1 MISLLVML
9 GKTITIISR
18 LLNLGHGSTW
28 PGHIALSV
36 NKNFIK
42 EIIKS
47 NPKFKIILIAGTNGK
62 TTTGKLIQTILE
74 KSKYKVFQNE
84 AGANLL
90 NGIASSLLM
99 HTDMSSSIDY
109 DYAIFEVDEAT
120 LPLILKE
127 ISPDYLILLNLF
139 RDQLDRYGEVNTIA
153 RKWGDTIQHV
163 LPKTKLILNADDP
176 QVAYLGTNERHSGK
190 RSSALQNE
198 RIQNLHSAER
208 LWTGQSD
215 GNEILYFGLNDK
227 RLDIN
232 KHQHA
237 IDSTYCPNCDS
248 KLFYN
253 TIYYSHL
260 GDWEC
265 KNCKLK
271 RPNLDISNIEYY
283 PISGTYNR
291 YDTLAAVLLAKQL
304 RIQQKNI
311 NTALHEFTP
320 AFGRQEVLNVTGKK
334 VQIFLSKNPTSFNES
349 LRTIADLGA
358 RNVLF
363 VLNDRI
369 PDGRDV
375 SWIWDV
381 DTEEYAKNFNSV
393 VVSGDRAYDMGLR
406 LKYSYSSEF
415 SISNFQFS
423 MKTSRLAAKRANLKF
438 QIQPNLK
445 SAINKALKLA
455 SQNNVLYILP
465 TYSAM
470 LEVRKILTGKKIL

>member
-1 MISLLVML
+1 MISLLIII
-9 GKTITIISR
+9 GKWIIFISR

-28 PGHIALSV
+28 PGHIALLI

-153 RKWGDTIQHV
+153 KKWRDAIQH
-163 LPKTKLILNADDP
+163 LFPKTKLILNADDP
-176 QVAYLGTNERHSGK
+176 QIAYLGFY
-190 RSSALQNE
+190 RSVISVTIPYRMRSYTSVFN
-198 RIQNLHSAER
+198 
-208 LWTGQSD
+208 
-215 GNEILYFGLNDK
+215 FGLNEK
-227 RLDIN
+227 KLAIHT
-232 KHQHA
+232 HQHA

-291 YDTLAAVLLAKQL
+291 YNTLAAVLLAKQL